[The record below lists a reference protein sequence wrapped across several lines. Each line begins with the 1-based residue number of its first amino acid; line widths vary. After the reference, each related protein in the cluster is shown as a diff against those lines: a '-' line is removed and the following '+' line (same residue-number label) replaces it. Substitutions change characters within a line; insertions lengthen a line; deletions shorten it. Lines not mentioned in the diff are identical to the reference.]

1 MNNNIRIGKISAIDY
16 ASGLVRVVYH
26 DKDDAVTGL
35 IPLLS
40 SEYFMP
46 QVGDQVIVLHLSNG
60 TEAGVVLGRPWSEK
74 NKPPES
80 GEGIYRK
87 ELSHENGKAYIR
99 YEGGVFVGGVCP
111 DGKAPTGLPGNAV
124 VVAAGGT
131 YIAVSADGVKI
142 NGNVTVT
149 GSLTSNE

>member
-40 SEYFMP
+40 NEYFMP

-74 NKPPES
+74 NKPPEN

-99 YEGGVFVGGVCP
+99 YKGGVL
-111 DGKAPTGLPGNAV
+111 K
-124 VVAAGGT
+124 
-131 YIAVSADGVKI
+131 IHADSIVLD
-142 NGNVTVT
+142 GNVTVT

>member
-60 TEAGVVLGRPWSEK
+60 TEAGVLKIHADSIVL
-74 NKPPES
+74 
-80 GEGIYRK
+80 
-87 ELSHENGKAYIR
+87 
-99 YEGGVFVGGVCP
+99 
-111 DGKAPTGLPGNAV
+111 
-124 VVAAGGT
+124 
-131 YIAVSADGVKI
+131 

>member
-1 MNNNIRIGKISAIDY
+1 M
-16 ASGLVRVVYH
+16 YH
-26 DKDDAVTGL
+26 DKDNAVTGL

-40 SEYFMP
+40 NEYFMP
-46 QVGDQVIVLHLSNG
+46 EVGAQVIVLHLSNG
-60 TEAGVVLGRPWSEK
+60 VEAGVVLGRPWSEK

-80 GEGIYRK
+80 GEDLYRK

-99 YEGGVFVGGVCP
+99 CEGGVL
-111 DGKAPTGLPGNAV
+111 K
-124 VVAAGGT
+124 
-131 YIAVSADGVKI
+131 IHADSIVL

>member
-74 NKPPES
+74 TSRPRAEKAFTERSFRTKTAKPIS
-80 GEGIYRK
+80 AM
-87 ELSHENGKAYIR
+87 KAA
-99 YEGGVFVGGVCP
+99 F
-111 DGKAPTGLPGNAV
+111 
-124 VVAAGGT
+124 
-131 YIAVSADGVKI
+131 
-142 NGNVTVT
+142 
-149 GSLTSNE
+149 

>member
-46 QVGDQVIVLHLSNG
+46 QVGDQVIVLDL
-60 TEAGVVLGRPWSEK
+60 
-74 NKPPES
+74 
-80 GEGIYRK
+80 YRK

-99 YEGGVFVGGVCP
+99 YEGGVL
-111 DGKAPTGLPGNAV
+111 K
-124 VVAAGGT
+124 
-131 YIAVSADGVKI
+131 IHADSIVL